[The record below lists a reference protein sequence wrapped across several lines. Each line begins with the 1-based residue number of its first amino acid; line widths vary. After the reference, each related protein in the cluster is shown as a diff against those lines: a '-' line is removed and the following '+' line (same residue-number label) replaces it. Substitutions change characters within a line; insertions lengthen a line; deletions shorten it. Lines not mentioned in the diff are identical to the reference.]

1 METMRFTQEIPVL
14 GGHDVVVAGAGVA
27 GVAAAVT
34 ARRAGRSVLLLEKSL
49 TMGGLATSGLI
60 NLFVPMCNGRGVQII
75 KGLCD
80 ELMRLSVRDGYD
92 TLPKEWAN
100 GDPGEKA
107 NGTRLATRY
116 SSNIFAMTLMELAH
130 KEGVDLMM
138 DCLATD
144 PVMEGSRIT
153 GVVVQ
158 TKAGRSF
165 CPAKVV
171 IDATG
176 DADLMARAGVPTVT
190 GRNFFTYIGY
200 KIDLDT
206 CQKAVRTG
214 NIRDA
219 MAAESGGGIDLYGHN
234 QPSDVPLYTGLSSA
248 EVTDYLLR
256 NQSILLSKLRKT
268 GRNTRDMAQLPGV
281 PQFRTTRRVDGEYT
295 LRVEDAYRHFDD
307 SVGAICDFDRAD
319 YLYEVPLRALYSK
332 ACPNLLT
339 AGRSAAGEGYAWDVL
354 RVIPPAIQTGQAAGE
369 AAALA
374 VEMNTDPGK
383 VSIAQLQARLARG
396 GVMIHFDDKLIPDGS
411 TAPAPA
417 APDLGH
423 I

>member
-1 METMRFTQEIPVL
+1 MIVALRGKLVKSSPLYAVLDVGGVYYGVNVPITTAERLPRAGEETLLHTLAVYREDSQTLYGFATEGDRDFFAILVEKVSGIGPKIALNMLSRMSVQALKSAIAAGDVSLLSKCPGIGRKTAERLVLELRGVL
-14 GGHDVVVAGAGVA
+14 GAAGV
-27 GVAAAVT
+27 GET
-34 ARRAGRSVLLLEKSL
+34 
-49 TMGGLATSGLI
+49 LA
-60 NLFVPMCNGRGVQII
+60 
-75 KGLCD
+75 
-80 ELMRLSVRDGYD
+80 
-92 TLPKEWAN
+92 
-100 GDPGEKA
+100 
-107 NGTRLATRY
+107 
-116 SSNIFAMTLMELAH
+116 
-130 KEGVDLMM
+130 
-138 DCLATD
+138 
-144 PVMEGSRIT
+144 
-153 GVVVQ
+153 
-158 TKAGRSF
+158 
-165 CPAKVV
+165 
-171 IDATG
+171 
-176 DADLMARAGVPTVT
+176 
-190 GRNFFTYIGY
+190 
-200 KIDLDT
+200 
-206 CQKAVRTG
+206 
-214 NIRDA
+214 
-219 MAAESGGGIDLYGHN
+219 AAESGGGIDLYGHN

-307 SVGAICDFDRAD
+307 SVGAICDFDRVD

-354 RVIPPAIQTGQAAGE
+354 RVIPPVIQTGQAAGE

-383 VSIAQLQARLARG
+383 VSIAQLQARLACG

>member
-1 METMRFTQEIPVL
+1 
-14 GGHDVVVAGAGVA
+14 
-27 GVAAAVT
+27 
-34 ARRAGRSVLLLEKSL
+34 
-49 TMGGLATSGLI
+49 
-60 NLFVPMCNGRGVQII
+60 
-75 KGLCD
+75 
-80 ELMRLSVRDGYD
+80 
-92 TLPKEWAN
+92 
-100 GDPGEKA
+100 
-107 NGTRLATRY
+107 
-116 SSNIFAMTLMELAH
+116 MTLMELAH
-130 KEGVDLMM
+130 KEGVDMMM

-396 GVMIHFDDKLIPDGS
+396 GVMIHFDDKLIPDGC

>member
-1 METMRFTQEIPVL
+1 MEIMRFTQEIPVL

-49 TMGGLATSGLI
+49 TLGGLATSGLI

-80 ELMRLSVRDGYD
+80 ELMRLSMRDGYD

-107 NGTRLATRY
+107 NGTRLVTRY

-206 CQKAVRTG
+206 CQRAVRTG

-219 MAAESGGGIDLYGHN
+219 MVAESGGGIDLYGHN

-256 NQSILLSKLRKT
+256 NQSILLSKLHKT

-383 VSIAQLQARLARG
+383 VSIVQLQARLARG

>member
-1 METMRFTQEIPVL
+1 METMHFTQEIPVL

-219 MAAESGGGIDLYGHN
+219 MVAESGGGIDLYGHN

-248 EVTDYLLR
+248 DVTDYLLR

-411 TAPAPA
+411 TATAPA

>member
-369 AAALA
+369 AAVLA

>member
-107 NGTRLATRY
+107 NDTRLVTRY

>member
-75 KGLCD
+75 KGLGD

-107 NGTRLATRY
+107 NGTRLVTRY

-176 DADLMARAGVPTVT
+176 DADLMARAGVPMVT

-307 SVGAICDFDRAD
+307 SVGAICDFDHAD

>member
-107 NGTRLATRY
+107 NGTRLVTRY

-130 KEGVDLMM
+130 KEGVNLMM

-295 LRVEDAYRHFDD
+295 LRVEDAYRHFED

>member
-1 METMRFTQEIPVL
+1 MEIMRFTQEIPVL

-49 TMGGLATSGLI
+49 TLGGLATSGLI

-80 ELMRLSVRDGYD
+80 ELMRLSMRDGYD

-107 NGTRLATRY
+107 NGTRLVTRY

-130 KEGVDLMM
+130 KE
-138 DCLATD
+138 
-144 PVMEGSRIT
+144 
-153 GVVVQ
+153 
-158 TKAGRSF
+158 GRSF

-206 CQKAVRTG
+206 CQRAVRTG

-219 MAAESGGGIDLYGHN
+219 MVAESGGGIDLYGHN

-295 LRVEDAYRHFDD
+295 LRVEDAYRHFED

-396 GVMIHFDDKLIPDGS
+396 GVMIHFDDKLIPDGC

>member
-100 GDPGEKA
+100 GDPGEKS
-107 NGTRLATRY
+107 NGTRLVTRY

-219 MAAESGGGIDLYGHN
+219 MVAESGGGIDLYGHN

-396 GVMIHFDDKLIPDGS
+396 GVIIHFDDKLIPDGC

-417 APDLGH
+417 APDLEH

>member
-80 ELMRLSVRDGYD
+80 ELMCLSVRDGYD

-144 PVMEGSRIT
+144 PVMEDSRIT

-234 QPSDVPLYTGLSSA
+234 QPSDVPLYTGLSSV

-411 TAPAPA
+411 TVPALA

>member
-411 TAPAPA
+411 TVPAPA

>member
-1 METMRFTQEIPVL
+1 M
-14 GGHDVVVAGAGVA
+14 
-27 GVAAAVT
+27 
-34 ARRAGRSVLLLEKSL
+34 
-49 TMGGLATSGLI
+49 
-60 NLFVPMCNGRGVQII
+60 
-75 KGLCD
+75 
-80 ELMRLSVRDGYD
+80 
-92 TLPKEWAN
+92 
-100 GDPGEKA
+100 
-107 NGTRLATRY
+107 
-116 SSNIFAMTLMELAH
+116 
-130 KEGVDLMM
+130 
-138 DCLATD
+138 
-144 PVMEGSRIT
+144 
-153 GVVVQ
+153 
-158 TKAGRSF
+158 
-165 CPAKVV
+165 
-171 IDATG
+171 
-176 DADLMARAGVPTVT
+176 
-190 GRNFFTYIGY
+190 
-200 KIDLDT
+200 
-206 CQKAVRTG
+206 
-214 NIRDA
+214 
-219 MAAESGGGIDLYGHN
+219 
-234 QPSDVPLYTGLSSA
+234 PLYTGLSSA

-396 GVMIHFDDKLIPDGS
+396 GVMIHFDDKLIPDGC